1 MLIKLM
7 ISYLSKVNSK
17 VTAAWEVDPADV
29 QRQIKERRK
38 RGRKD
43 FRQFLKY
50 FVLSFVLLGFSN
62 AWSNAYDDFFA
73 AVERDANSRVLELL
87 LRGFD
92 PNTIGPRGST
102 ALMIAIQEPSPKVL
116 QVLLGLDQVNVN
128 LINRH
133 DESALM
139 LASLKGLEPAAR
151 RLIERGADVNKTGW
165 TPLHYAATG
174 GHVGIMRLLFEHHA
188 FVDPESP
195 NGTTPLMMAAR
206 YGNAEA
212 VKLLLEEGAV
222 ATARNRLGLNALDF
236 ACIGERP
243 DAIAM
248 LAPLMPGQPGV
259 KDKRVDRQ
267 AACALAGPPAAPAPA
282 ARAPATEPT
291 KAPAAPASSA
301 PSSGS
306 ASGGSAAPAAASVTA
321 PNRAAAPVA
330 RPMEKPADKPA
341 SQNPEPRPSGST
353 PSGRW

>member
-17 VTAAWEVDPADV
+17 VTAAWEVDPGDV
-29 QRQIKERRK
+29 ARRLKEA
-38 RGRKD
+38 RGKGKKD

-62 AWSNAYDDFFA
+62 AWSNTYDDFFA

-92 PNTIGPRGST
+92 PNTISPRGGT

-116 QVLLGLDQVNVN
+116 QVLLGLDQVDVN

-133 DESALM
+133 DETALM
-139 LASLKGLEPAAR
+139 LASLKGLEPAVR

-165 TPLHYAATG
+165 TALHYAATG

-206 YGNAEA
+206 YGNGEA

-222 ATARNRLGLNALDF
+222 VTARNRLGLSALDF

-259 KDKRVDRQ
+259 KDKRVDRS
-267 AACALAGPPAAPAPA
+267 AACAAVAAAATPEPASEPPKAAAASATPAPANRSAAQGASAVAAPA
-282 ARAPATEPT
+282 RAV
-291 KAPAAPASSA
+291 APAAKPLD
-301 PSSGS
+301 
-306 ASGGSAAPAAASVTA
+306 
-321 PNRAAAPVA
+321 
-330 RPMEKPADKPA
+330 KPADKPA
-341 SQNPEPRPSGST
+341 PQNPEPRPGVAA